1 MKQNRLGYGVFAT
14 GVLLAAGTAQ
24 AELSATVTATSDY
37 DFRGITQSAQ
47 DPALQ
52 IGVDWAHES
61 GFYLGAWASN
71 VDFDGGE
78 GFESDSNVEVDLIAG
93 YSGSI
98 TEDLGYD
105 VGLTYYAYLPSGDR
119 INYAEV
125 YAGLSQGIFSGMV
138 WYAPDYVNSGDSAWY
153 LEGNA
158 EVPLPWWELGLNLH
172 LGYSTGDAWDEDNGV
187 DSYFDY
193 SVGIGRSFGDF
204 DFEVKWVDGSDLSEL
219 EDTPRNASSSD
230 ARVVFTV
237 STTFPWG
244 SK

>member
-1 MKQNRLGYGVFAT
+1 MNKTRAAH
-14 GVLLAAGTAQ
+14 GVLAAGALLAVGTAQ
-24 AELSATVTATSDY
+24 AEISTTVTLTSDY
-37 DFRGITQSAQ
+37 NFRGISQTAQ

-61 GFYLGAWASN
+61 GFYLGAWGSN

-105 VGLTYYAYLPSGDR
+105 LGVTYYAYLPSGDR
-119 INYAEV
+119 INYVEL

-138 WYAPDYVNSGDSAWY
+138 WYAPDYGNSGESAWY
-153 LEGNA
+153 TEANA
-158 EVPLPWWELGLNLH
+158 GIPLPWELSLNLH
-172 LGYSTGDAWDEDNGV
+172 VGYSFGDYWKEDSDEF
-187 DSYFDY
+187 YDY
-193 SVGIGRSFGDF
+193 SVGIGRSFGNF
-204 DFEVKWVDGSDLSEL
+204 DFEVKWADGSDNSAYDPAIVGQDVLSSEGQ
-219 EDTPRNASSSD
+219 
-230 ARVVFTV
+230 VIFTV

-244 SK
+244 RE